1 MDNESLIGLQ
11 LNLKRSAVTVKCCV
25 CCKTEDHDRDPHG
38 CSHMVSVWPR
48 NEHLLH
54 MGNPFSERGLLNTHN
69 PQKNQYSAVHPTP
82 NAE

>member
-38 CSHMVSVWPR
+38 CSHMVSVWPS

-54 MGNPFSERGLLNTHN
+54 MGNPFSGEG
-69 PQKNQYSAVHPTP
+69 YSQPSEKSILSCSSDP
-82 NAE
+82 KC